1 MRRTCGRRACG
12 RPAAVAKRASR
23 AACRIRGR
31 TSRWEASVAPHCAQN
46 PPPSF
51 SPHSR
56 QNLEPAGTCAL
67 HFGQERATC
76 GRGGTRSLRLRL
88 GCGLRLAGDGLR
100 VLLGVAVAVALAVR
114 AAERAHEAAEL
125 AHESLRLIVAAALV
139 GAVLFA
145 TAHGEEPHRVV
156 LSIQVGSCAPGY
168 RMRSGSA
175 ASAADSRK
183 KPRGTASLAPSPSPS
198 SNSQCNR
205 VSVNDSRACEFA
217 HANQFFRLR
226 AIWRFEASLDTD
238 PRKWFLRFRRSRDS
252 CSIAAGQHVP

>member
-1 MRRTCGRRACG
+1 MRRTCGRRAG
-12 RPAAVAKRASR
+12 RQRRAALRAEPAAQLLAAFEAELGARRHLRAALRAGKRA
-23 AACRIRGR
+23 
-31 TSRWEASVAPHCAQN
+31 
-46 PPPSF
+46 
-51 SPHSR
+51 
-56 QNLEPAGTCAL
+56 
-67 HFGQERATC
+67 C

-88 GCGLRLAGDGLR
+88 GRGLRLAGDGLR

-156 LSIQVGSCAPGY
+156 LSIRWVAAPQDTGCDRAPPLLPPTPGKNQGAPLRLPQARPQAPTLNATGY
-168 RMRSGSA
+168 LSM
-175 ASAADSRK
+175 
-183 KPRGTASLAPSPSPS
+183 TAG
-198 SNSQCNR
+198 
-205 VSVNDSRACEFA
+205 
-217 HANQFFRLR
+217 HANSPMLTSFFVLR